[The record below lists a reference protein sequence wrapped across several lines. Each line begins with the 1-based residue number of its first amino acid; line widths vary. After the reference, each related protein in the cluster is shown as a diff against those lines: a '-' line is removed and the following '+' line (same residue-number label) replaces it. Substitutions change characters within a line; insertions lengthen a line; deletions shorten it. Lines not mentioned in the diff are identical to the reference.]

1 MAYICAYPD
10 RAGPRAHLAEEV
22 EAYAVKQKALRRWAA
37 FHEAGHAVMRIVR
50 QGAATAI
57 DVSDD
62 GSGYSRGTGTSIHV
76 TDKIEIALAG
86 PLAEARSRKISAAA
100 IFMTGGR
107 QDMEHAS
114 ELAAR
119 WAITVGSDQ
128 GAVLREAEATARRFL
143 RYYWSAVE
151 RLAGAVLES
160 GSLTNLEVAAIA
172 SIE

>member
-1 MAYICAYPD
+1 V
-10 RAGPRAHLAEEV
+10 HT
-22 EAYAVKQKALRRWAA
+22 VKQKALRRWAA

-50 QGAATAI
+50 HGAATAI
-57 DVSDD
+57 DISDD
-62 GSGYSRGTGTSIHV
+62 GSGCSSGTGTSIHV
-76 TDKIEIALAG
+76 TDKIEIVLAG
-86 PLAEARSRKISAAA
+86 PLAEARARKISAAA

-107 QDMEHAS
+107 QDLEHAS

-160 GSLTNLEVAAIA
+160 GRLTNLEVAALA

>member
-1 MAYICAYPD
+1 M
-10 RAGPRAHLAEEV
+10 
-22 EAYAVKQKALRRWAA
+22 RRNAQRRFAA
-37 FHEAGHAVMRIVR
+37 FHESGHAVMRIVR
-50 QGAATAI
+50 LGAATAI
-57 DVSDD
+57 DIGAD
-62 GSGYSRGTGTSIHV
+62 GSGYAHGTGASICI

-86 PLAEARSRKISAAA
+86 PLAESRARRISAAA

-114 ELAAR
+114 ELAAY

-143 RYYWSAVE
+143 RYYWTAVE

-160 GSLTNLEVAAIA
+160 GSL
-172 SIE
+172 

>member
-1 MAYICAYPD
+1 MAD
-10 RAGPRAHLAEEV
+10 THT
-22 EAYAVKQKALRRWAA
+22 VKLKVLRRWAA

-50 QGAATAI
+50 HGAATAI

-62 GSGYSRGTGTSIHV
+62 GSGYSHGTGTEIRI
-76 TDKIEIALAG
+76 TNKIEIALAG
-86 PLAEARSRKISAAA
+86 PLAEARARKISAAA

-107 QDMEHAS
+107 QDIEYAS
-114 ELAAR
+114 QLAAR
-119 WAITVGSDQ
+119 WAISIGSNQ
-128 GAVLREAEATARRFL
+128 GAVLRESEATARRFL

-160 GSLTNLEVAAIA
+160 GSLTNVEVAEIA

>member
-1 MAYICAYPD
+1 MKMLSARERSDAFQSVKGD
-10 RAGPRAHLAEEV
+10 AESP
-22 EAYAVKQKALRRWAA
+22 RRWAA

-50 QGAATAI
+50 HGAATAI

-62 GSGYSRGTGTSIHV
+62 GSGNSHGTGASIRV

-86 PLAEARSRKISAAA
+86 PLAEARTRKISAAA

-107 QDMEHAS
+107 QDLEDAS
-114 ELAAR
+114 ELAAC
-119 WAITVGSDQ
+119 WAVTVGSDQ

-143 RYYWSAVE
+143 RYYWTAVE

-160 GSLTNLEVAAIA
+160 GSLTNSEVEAIAAI
-172 SIE
+172 E